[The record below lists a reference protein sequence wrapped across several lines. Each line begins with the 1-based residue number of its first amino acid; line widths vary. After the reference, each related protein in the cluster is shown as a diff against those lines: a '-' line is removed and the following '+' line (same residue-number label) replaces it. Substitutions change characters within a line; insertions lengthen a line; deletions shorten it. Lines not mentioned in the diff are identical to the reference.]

1 MFKGVLFIFLFLVIG
16 ELIVYLFNLPIA
28 GNIVGMVAIFM
39 ALKLKVI
46 KLNDVKPASD
56 QFIKYMVLFFI
67 PYGVGLMTFY
77 DVLKIHWLAI
87 VVSTIISTILTLYI
101 TGILLQKFGKNE

>member
-1 MFKGVLFIFLFLVIG
+1 MFKGVLYIFLFLILG
-16 ELIVYLFNLPIA
+16 EVIVYLFNLSIA
-28 GNIVGMVAIFM
+28 GNIIGMVAIFI

-46 KLNDVKPASD
+46 KLQEVKAASD

-77 DVLKIHWLAI
+77 DILKLHWIAI
-87 VVSTIISTILTLYI
+87 VVSTVISTILTLYV
-101 TGILLQKFGKNE
+101 TGIILQKFGKNE

>member
-1 MFKGVLFIFLFLVIG
+1 MFKGVLYLFLFLVFG
-16 ELIVYLFNLPIA
+16 EIIVHLFNLSIA
-28 GNIVGMVAIFM
+28 GSIVGMVAIFI

-56 QFIKYMVLFFI
+56 QFIKYMVLFFV

-77 DVLKIHWLAI
+77 DILKMHWIAI
-87 VVSTIISTILTLYI
+87 VISTVLSTIITLYVTAI
-101 TGILLQKFGKNE
+101 ILQKFGKDE